1 MARTKNQF
9 LQNVR
14 TTRAYSPE
22 VIAEAQLKYGEIAV
36 FQNADEPSL
45 GIKVGET
52 TYAQF
57 KDSKAVTAEITSAK
71 TELSKTISEHTT
83 KIGELETKFDGYAT
97 TGALATAK
105 TELTADY
112 DGKFTAIKGE
122 GYTSGTTLKSLS
134 DAIDSLKGGSD
145 TTVSDVAKR
154 VTDIEGVLGKSD
166 TEGLRKDVADLKTT
180 VGDSTTGLVKD
191 VADLKTT
198 VGDSTTGLVK
208 DVADLK
214 IKDTGL
220 NEKIDAV
227 SGASSAYTD
236 SQINAIKGGETTE
249 TIVSLKGKIENNSSA
264 ISGIT
269 NSTKLDSFKDVENE
283 INSKISSVYRV
294 KGSCTYEELLRKSGQ
309 DEGDVWN
316 VTDAHENVPA
326 GTNYVW
332 VKGEGETTAKWDAL
346 GGTIDL
352 SPYATTATT
361 KELESRLDTAESNIN
376 TLTAATGILNTSITT
391 IQGWKINGSAITSDT
406 VLNGTNLK
414 VDTTAGA
421 KTLKEAI
428 ADAAQS
434 GSNAYNAFTAWTDGT
449 YTQNQ
454 TTINNKLSKIDA
466 YTVNGTKISENPVL
480 TGENV
485 RVSTATTAQTLN
497 NAIAE
502 AKKAGTTAQTNLD
515 TLKGT
520 YSGTL
525 DTLSDK
531 VDTNEQHI
539 TTINGTLATA
549 SSRANSA
556 IQKITIKANADAGVR
571 ISEPKGGDG
580 EKTQEL
586 DFSAIVIDCGTF

>member
-1 MARTKNQF
+1 MARKQF

-14 TTRAYSPE
+14 TREKYSLAK
-22 VIAEAQLKYGEIAV
+22 IADAQLKDGEIAV
-36 FQNADEPSL
+36 FQNTEEPSL
-45 GIKVGET
+45 GIKVGD

-57 KDSKAVTAEITSAK
+57 KDSKAVTDEITSAITSAK
-71 TELSKTISEHTT
+71 TELSATIQENTT
-83 KIGELETKFDGYAT
+83 NIGNLNAKFNDYAT

-145 TTVSDVAKR
+145 TTVGGLATR
-154 VTDIEGVLGKSD
+154 VSTAEGKITALETTVGKTDN
-166 TEGLRKDVADLKTT
+166 EGLRKYVADLKTT
-180 VGDSTTGLVKD
+180 VGNSTTGLVKD
-191 VADLKTT
+191 VADLNT
-198 VGDSTTGLVK
+198 
-208 DVADLK
+208 
-214 IKDTGL
+214 
-220 NEKIDAV
+220 KIDAV

-236 SQINAIKGGETTE
+236 SQIKAIKGGDGTTTE
-249 TIVSLKGKIENNSSA
+249 TISSLNGKIKANSSA

-269 NSTKLDSFKDVENE
+269 NGEKLNNFKAVEDE
-283 INSKISSVYRV
+283 IKSKISSVYRV
-294 KGSCTYEELLRKSGQ
+294 KGSCTYKELLDKSGQ
-309 DEGDVWN
+309 IEGDVWN
-316 VTDAHENVPA
+316 VTDAHGNVPA

-332 VKGEGETTAKWDAL
+332 AKDEGETTAKWDAL

-352 SPYATTATT
+352 SPYATTAITNGL
-361 KELESRLDTAESNIN
+361 KSRLDTAEADID
-376 TLTAATGILNTSITT
+376 TLTAATGTLNTSITT

-414 VDTTAGA
+414 VDATESA

-434 GSNAYNAFTAWTDGT
+434 GSNANNAFTAWTAGT
-449 YTQNQ
+449 YAQNQ
-454 TTINNKLSKIDA
+454 TAINEKLGKIDA
-466 YTVNGTKISENPVL
+466 YTVNGTKISENPFL

-497 NAIAE
+497 EAIAD
-502 AKKAGTTAQTNLD
+502 AKAAGTGAQDNLN

-525 DTLSDK
+525 VTLSNK
-531 VDTNEQHI
+531 VDVNEQKI
-539 TTINGTLATA
+539 TQLRADVNDI
-549 SSRANSA
+549 SPKANSA
-556 IQKITIKANADAGVR
+556 VQTITVTNTKTNGITATKAKDSTEVVLNFDNM
-571 ISEPKGGDG
+571 
-580 EKTQEL
+580 
-586 DFSAIVIDCGTF
+586 VIDCGTF